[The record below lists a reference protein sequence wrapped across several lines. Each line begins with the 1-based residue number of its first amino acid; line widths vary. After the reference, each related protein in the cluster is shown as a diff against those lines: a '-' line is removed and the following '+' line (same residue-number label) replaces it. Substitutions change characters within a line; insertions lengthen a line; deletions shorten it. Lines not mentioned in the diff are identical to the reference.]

1 MKVLSFFFSFFL
13 LFFLFL
19 FIFFSSSPF
28 FISNVFVLF
37 VQKKGEEKK
46 KIKRKRKRKKRRKK
60 EKKKKIK
67 TPQSLTNFLSFKKP
81 ARTVAGV
88 PTCFKNNL
96 HWQWCKECLQPF
108 LYSRF
113 LLHIGIIS
121 PMPHTDV
128 QSLHS
133 LAQRIHRI

>member
-46 KIKRKRKRKKRRKK
+46 KIKRKRKKRRKK
-60 EKKKKIK
+60 EKKKKKIK